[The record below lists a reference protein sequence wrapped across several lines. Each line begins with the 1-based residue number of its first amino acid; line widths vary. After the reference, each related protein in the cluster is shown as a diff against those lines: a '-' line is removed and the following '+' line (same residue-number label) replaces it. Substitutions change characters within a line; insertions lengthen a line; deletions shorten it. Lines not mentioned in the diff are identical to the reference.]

1 MILTGCFTLV
11 ESDSVLVLLLLALL
25 LELASY
31 AIAIAYSL
39 RLFVWSC
46 KTTEELEF
54 YVTGTSGLLFTM
66 FI

>member
-1 MILTGCFTLV
+1 MIFIGCFTLV
-11 ESDSVLVLLLLALL
+11 ESLSVRVLLLLALL

-46 KTTEELEF
+46 NTTDEF
-54 YVTGTSGLLFTM
+54 EF
-66 FI
+66 